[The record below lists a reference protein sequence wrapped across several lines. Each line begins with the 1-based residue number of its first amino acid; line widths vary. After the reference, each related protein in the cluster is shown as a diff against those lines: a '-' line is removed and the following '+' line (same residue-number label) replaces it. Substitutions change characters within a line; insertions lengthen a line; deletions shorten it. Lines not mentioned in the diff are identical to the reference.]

1 MEVMGVPGAAS
12 IGGSPLAA
20 SGWRGLP
27 RHMQLI
33 WPQAGAVSP
42 VTCSLSGQR
51 ALSRVTGPALNSW
64 PTLQAPW
71 QALGNGPEAAK
82 ETSAV
87 SSLWPGFDWQC
98 GL

>member
-12 IGGSPLAA
+12 IGGSP
-20 SGWRGLP
+20 WRP
-27 RHMQLI
+27 R
-33 WPQAGAVSP
+33 AGAVSP

>member
-42 VTCSLSGQR
+42 VTCSLSG
-51 ALSRVTGPALNSW
+51 
-64 PTLQAPW
+64 
-71 QALGNGPEAAK
+71 LGLGRSPPSHAAYLA
-82 ETSAV
+82 SG
-87 SSLWPGFDWQC
+87 WR
-98 GL
+98 GLTRHMQLVWTARSQ